1 MLGKKFENPQNQCFV
16 SIASLWEMSIK
27 IGLGKLDIQSPF
39 ETVLDDVSENGF
51 ELLPVTF
58 EHTFQNSRLDWYHKD
73 PFDRLLVAQCLVE
86 KISIISRD
94 SILDL
99 YFGNAL
105 VKANLVNIGRND
117 SDGKIELPVIKKFTS
132 LPHLRHPRS

>member
-1 MLGKKFENPQNQCFV
+1 MNLLLDTHTFIWYNEGSVELSHDARQEIENPQNQCFV

-105 VKANLVNIGRND
+105 VKRIW
-117 SDGKIELPVIKKFTS
+117 
-132 LPHLRHPRS
+132 